1 MDPESFSFSSDRHD
15 LKTPAD
21 ERYRPLFALSPQP
34 AWVYDR
40 ATLRFLEVNEAAV
53 RSYGWTREEFLAM
66 TIRDIRPP
74 SGQAR
79 LDEMLRDVPSVD
91 RHHAASVH
99 RTKHGKLLSVEISS
113 YPLEFDGRTARMVLV
128 QDVTE
133 RESAVEALA
142 LSEQKYRSVIEQ
154 LQDVFFRTDVD
165 GIWTFLNQAWT
176 TLTGNSVET
185 TLGTHHL
192 SHVHPSDRALLLD
205 AFRPLWNGD
214 VQSTVIE
221 ARYFHRAG
229 GYRWVETSMHSVRD
243 EHGKFAGTM
252 GTLRD
257 VTERRAAGEERL
269 QLATNIR
276 QLLDASGE
284 GIYGLDARG
293 AITFVNRRGSEMLGY
308 TTEELIGQS
317 MHELTHHSRRNGA
330 PYPVGAAASGP
341 VQTLLTMTRGP
352 WTSMTWPV
360 QFGSM

>member
-1 MDPESFSFSSDRHD
+1 MDPESLSLRGTHD
-15 LKTPAD
+15 TPHAPAD
-21 ERYRPLFALSPQP
+21 ERYRPLFVLSPQP

-53 RSYGWTREEFLAM
+53 RSYGWTRDEFLAM

-74 SGQAR
+74 SAQER
-79 LDEMLRDVPSVD
+79 LDEMLRDVPALD
-91 RHHAASVH
+91 RHHATSVH
-99 RTKHGKLLSVEISS
+99 RTKQGRLLKVEISS
-113 YPLEFDGRTARMVLV
+113 YPLEFDGRIARMVLV
-128 QDVTE
+128 QDVTD

-176 TLTGNSVET
+176 TLTGNPVDTS
-185 TLGTHHL
+185 LGTHHL

-205 AFRPLWNGD
+205 AFRPLWSGE
-214 VQSTVIE
+214 VESMVVE

-229 GYRWVETSMHSVRD
+229 GYRWVETSTHAVRD
-243 EHGKFAGTM
+243 ETGELAGTM

-257 VTERRAAGEERL
+257 VTERRAASEERL

-293 AITFVNRRGSEMLGY
+293 VITFVNRRGS
-308 TTEELIGQS
+308 
-317 MHELTHHSRRNGA
+317 
-330 PYPVGAAASGP
+330 
-341 VQTLLTMTRGP
+341 
-352 WTSMTWPV
+352 
-360 QFGSM
+360 